1 MPLEHSASSGA
12 FRRNVGNLMHEV
24 GKSKHV
30 QSPEQALAIAYATKR
45 RAGRSIGGPAMPSM
59 GGSMA
64 MPPPTGVLGP
74 RPMGAPTGMPP
85 GGAGTRPGFAGLGAP
100 PMQPGAPMGGLGA
113 LGPNARPPGM
123 ADGGAPDDDSS
134 VLPPRWALAGQKN
147 TAPATLSSAG
157 DVAAMGASAA
167 DPFGIPSAVAGAVSP
182 STGKSWRD
190 LEESHPN
197 AALAGSLLT
206 PGGVTK
212 LPGEGLSAVSRLA
225 RAYPKT
231 AAVAGGLGMAAGS
244 ADAADTGPGER
255 PEAGPDELKQIGD
268 LNKQIAALTQAR
280 AKATAGLGPKGAAVQ
295 AQTFDSQ
302 INALTGQL
310 TDVHKGI
317 LDRQTAW
324 DKMKADYDLQTAPFA
339 ERHPEEATALRAL
352 PALSPIGGAI
362 LGGYAG
368 SKIPALKR
376 AATYGAAGLGG
387 ALEGAVG
394 AYYPT
399 LADAGMPKGTA
410 AKTQANENNADPSF
424 WEKDI
429 APEAGFG
436 AALGV
441 LGAKYGMIR
450 RSPKEP
456 AAAPSAPAPAAAPAP
471 SAPTTTTAG
480 KTWPDDPKDIDMYIG
495 KDGTWR
501 ERGTGHFIPKRLQ
514 PGQQTES
521 QGGAVGFAN
530 GGSPLSMPYFAKQE
544 ARSLGHVGP
553 VIGSSLGRGD
563 SKSISV
569 PGGSYVLPASHVSAL
584 GQGNTLAGH
593 AVINSMFGGGTGPG
607 GASIMR
613 GGHGMGPPRP
623 PRAGGMGFAK
633 GGAPK
638 KGGTVPI
645 YISDGEHVLSPE
657 EVEAVDRFFGGPGDI
672 EHGHKT
678 LDAWVKYEREK
689 HVKTLKKLP
698 GPAK

>member
-1 MPLEHSASSGA
+1 VNE
-12 FRRNVGNLMHEV
+12 
-24 GKSKHV
+24 
-30 QSPEQALAIAYATKR
+30 LAQGLST
-45 RAGRSIGGPAMPSM
+45 
-59 GGSMA
+59 
-64 MPPPTGVLGP
+64 P
-74 RPMGAPTGMPP
+74 RPKW
-85 GGAGTRPGFAGLGAP
+85 GL
-100 PMQPGAPMGGLGA
+100 
-113 LGPNARPPGM
+113 
-123 ADGGAPDDDSS
+123 S
-134 VLPPRWALAGQKN
+134 
-147 TAPATLSSAG
+147 

-167 DPFGIPSAVAGAVSP
+167 DPFGIPSAATGAVSP
-182 STGKSWRD
+182 SAGKAWRD
-190 LEESHPN
+190 LEESHPD
-197 AALAGSLLT
+197 AAMAGSMMT
-206 PGGVTK
+206 PGGVTG
-212 LPGEGLSAVSRLA
+212 LPAKGISAVSKMA

-231 AAVAGGLGMAAGS
+231 AALAGGIGMAGTAAEAGE
-244 ADAADTGPGER
+244 AGPGDR

-310 TDVHKGI
+310 TDIHKGV

-324 DKMKADYDLQTAPFA
+324 DKQKAEYDVQTAPFA
-339 ERHPEEATALRAL
+339 ERHPEATTALRAL

-376 AATYGAAGLGG
+376 ALTYGAAGMGG

-410 AKTQANENNADPSF
+410 AKTSADANNQDPNF
-424 WEKDI
+424 WRNDV

-436 AALGV
+436 AALGL

-450 RSPKEP
+450 RGGSKE
-456 AAAPSAPAPAAAPAP
+456 AAAEPPAPAPAPPAVAATAAATGKEWP
-471 SAPTTTTAG
+471 SN
-480 KTWPDDPKDIDMYIG
+480 PKDIDMYIG
-495 KDGTWR
+495 KDGSWR
-501 ERGTGHFIPKRLQ
+501 ERGTGHFVPKRLQ
-514 PGQQTES
+514 PSTES
-521 QGGAVGFAN
+521 QGGRIGYAAGGNPISSTPFFARAE
-530 GGSPLSMPYFAKQE
+530 AK
-544 ARSLGHVGP
+544 SLGHTGP

-607 GASIMR
+607 GASIMK

-623 PRAGGMGFAK
+623 PTAAKGFAK

-638 KGGTVPI
+638 KGGSVPI
-645 YISDGEHVLSPE
+645 MISDGEHVLSPE
-657 EVEAVDRFFGGPGDI
+657 EVEAVDRYFGGPGNI

-678 LDAWVKYEREK
+678 IDAWVVHERNK
-689 HVKTLKKLP
+689 QVKTLKKLP
-698 GPAK
+698 GPAQ